1 MQLPILPLKQA
12 GTRPALVH
20 ELRSPT
26 AVLVVRGR
34 PRVDLGA
41 LVRSFA
47 AEAFGTFVLVL
58 FGTGAIVID
67 RVTGGA
73 VTHVGVS
80 ITFGLVVM
88 ALVYALGAASGA
100 HLNPAVTLAFW
111 AARRFPARRV
121 VPYLVSQCVGAI
133 AASLTVR
140 FLFPQSPTLGETLPQ
155 ADVMRVALLEALLT
169 NVLMFVILSVSTG
182 SKEKGLMAGAAIG
195 AVVGL
200 EALFAGP
207 ITGASMNPAR
217 SLGPALVSGNL
228 ASLWIYVVA
237 PITGA
242 LLAVGVCRCVQK
254 PGCCTA
260 ADMNCAA

>member
-1 MQLPILPLKQA
+1 M
-12 GTRPALVH
+12 
-20 ELRSPT
+20 
-26 AVLVVRGR
+26 
-34 PRVDLGA
+34 
-41 LVRSFA
+41 RSFA

-67 RVTGGA
+67 QVTGGA
-73 VTHVGVS
+73 VTHLGISV
-80 ITFGLVVM
+80 TFGLVVM
-88 ALVYALGAASGA
+88 ALVYALGDASGA

-111 AARRFPARRV
+111 AARRFPARKV
-121 VPYLVSQCVGAI
+121 LPYVASQCVGAI

-140 FLFPQSPTLGETLPQ
+140 FLFPHSPTLGETLVRG
-155 ADVMRVALLEALLT
+155 DITRVAVLEALLT
-169 NVLMFVILSVSTG
+169 NVLMFVILSVSSG
-182 SKEKGLMAGAAIG
+182 SKEIGLMAGAAIG

-228 ASLWIYVVA
+228 ADLWLYVVS

-254 PGCCTA
+254 PGCCTTSA
-260 ADMNCAA
+260 MSCASEPVERAT

>member
-1 MQLPILPLKQA
+1 MTPSE
-12 GTRPALVH
+12 GVGR
-20 ELRSPT
+20 
-26 AVLVVRGR
+26 AVVARL
-34 PRVDLGA
+34 L
-41 LVRSFA
+41 A

-58 FGTGAIVID
+58 FGTGAIVVD
-67 RVTGGA
+67 QVTGGA

-80 ITFGLVVM
+80 MTFGLVVM
-88 ALVYALGAASGA
+88 ALVHALGDVSGA

-111 AARRFPARRV
+111 AARRFPGRRV
-121 VPYLVSQCVGAI
+121 LPYLGSQCAGAI
-133 AASLTVR
+133 AASFTIR
-140 FLFPQSPTLGETLPQ
+140 FLFPQSITLGETLPHI
-155 ADVMRVALLEALLT
+155 DVARAALLEALLT
-169 NVLMFVILSVSTG
+169 NVLMFVILSVSSG
-182 SKEKGLMAGAAIG
+182 PKEKGLMAGAAIG

-228 ASLWIYVVA
+228 SALWLYIA
-237 PITGA
+237 GPITGA

-260 ADMNCAA
+260 ADMSVVASKGCSP

>member
-1 MQLPILPLKQA
+1 M
-12 GTRPALVH
+12 
-20 ELRSPT
+20 
-26 AVLVVRGR
+26 
-34 PRVDLGA
+34 
-41 LVRSFA
+41 RSFA
-47 AEAFGTFVLVL
+47 AEAFGTFILVL
-58 FGTGAIVID
+58 FGTAAIVID
-67 RVTGGA
+67 QVTGGA

-80 ITFGLVVM
+80 LTFGLVVM
-88 ALVYALGAASGA
+88 ALVYALGDASGA

-111 AARRFPARRV
+111 AARRLPSRKV
-121 VPYLVSQCVGAI
+121 LPYVVSQCAGAL
-133 AASLTVR
+133 AASLVLR
-140 FLFPQSPTLGETLPQ
+140 FLFPESLTLGATLPQ
-155 ADVMRVALLEALLT
+155 GDIVRVAVLEVLLT

-228 ASLWIYVVA
+228 SDLWLYVVA

-242 LLAVGVCRCVQK
+242 LLAVGVCRCIQR

-260 ADMNCAA
+260 AELTCTP